1 MVHVQWWRGDAVVGQ
16 RRLKV
21 ISNVDTRARGAGV
34 EAAALAYLKREG
46 LREVAANANY
56 RGGELDLVMFDD
68 GRFDDGRFD
77 VARLNSGGHA
87 LTGSTL
93 VFVEV
98 RYRRNAEF
106 GGGAASITAGKRRK
120 LVHAAQQFL
129 VLHREFANTA
139 CRFDV
144 IEADGDPQ
152 APRLH
157 WLRDA
162 FRADD
167 G

>member
-1 MVHVQWWRGDAVVGQ
+1 MDKPATH
-16 RRLKV
+16 RRA
-21 ISNVDTRARGAGV
+21 IGATI
-34 EAAALAYLKREG
+34 EAAARAHLVRAG

-56 RGGELDLVMFDD
+56 RFGELDLVMLD
-68 GRFDDGRFD
+68 G
-77 VARLNSGGHA
+77 SGAG
-87 LTGSTL
+87 TTL

-98 RYRRNAEF
+98 RYRRNSRF
-106 GGGAASITAGKRRK
+106 GGGAASIDAVKRRK
-120 LVHAAQQFL
+120 IVHAAQAFL
-129 VLHREFANTA
+129 ASHPRLVTLA

-144 IEADGDPQ
+144 VEAEGETD

-167 G
+167 C